1 MKKFYCIIFD
11 KYRSFKNP
19 IISYILKKK
28 LVLSI
33 IYSKFGNE
41 DEKILKEDESVK
53 IKNSW
58 FDKNM
63 AEENISQE
71 FRLKEII
78 SLKK

>member
-19 IISYILKKK
+19 ISYILKKT

-33 IYSKFGNE
+33 IYSKCGNE
-41 DEKILKEDESVK
+41 DEKILKEDESIK

-58 FDKNM
+58 FDKKY
-63 AEENISQE
+63 ITT
-71 FRLKEII
+71 LKIW
-78 SLKK
+78 LKKTYVKNLD